1 MTKFEGGG
9 GGLLWQ
15 ITDWNFNWISSNTYK
30 NPMMGIKGLEEGK
43 NGITL
48 IEDKVVMRH
57 SISVKTLCILPGLK
71 GILSLA

>member
-9 GGLLWQ
+9 GLAWQ
-15 ITDWNFNWISSNTYK
+15 ITDSNFNWISSNTYK
-30 NPMMGIKGLEEGK
+30 NPMIGIKGLEEGK

-48 IEDKVVMRH
+48 H

-71 GILSLA
+71 GILSFA

>member
-1 MTKFEGGG
+1 
-9 GGLLWQ
+9 
-15 ITDWNFNWISSNTYK
+15 
-30 NPMMGIKGLEEGK
+30 MGIKGLEEGK